1 MHRPQGE
8 MEDFPPSYELATA
21 RDAWAIVAH
30 YTQSADLCAASL
42 VCRRWHEIFV
52 PFLWGAPASHFGS
65 EADNDTVYVALT
77 RFRRT
82 LKKARLEVRML
93 THTFHLPPALS
104 EIYGG
109 PRPSW
114 LQEVLD
120 YLPNLQSLLVSQLP
134 FFDHNSL
141 VALRPKLNEAD
152 PAGAA
157 AATTSN
163 TTGYGLRLLLAQR
176 EPNTT
181 SIGIREA
188 LLRFPR
194 LVYLDLSFTTPA
206 RDRGVLSAI
215 ARLEHLQVLK
225 LRGIGLRDAD
235 LEILAES
242 IKTRVRSL
250 DVRNNMLTDASLRT
264 LMQHCFLPP
273 EIDVP
278 TPIRDV
284 KFHYEWSRTVSPFS
298 GILSEDSLKSEEFD
312 AHFMKQLMMPLTGRS
327 SPEDLPHVGIT
338 HLYVADNNLS
348 VEGLGSLLNSTRLH
362 VLDGGTV
369 KTAESMWKR
378 RGFEPIVDNESRW
391 VVGVRFPG
399 AEKLIPVLRH
409 AAAENLT
416 YLRVHHALV
425 TEDAPQDAVMSPAR
439 RMPKSR
445 PATRSS
451 GSGSGSGPAR
461 LQPPQS
467 VRELDGSTSQIYELP
482 AEREPVYELA
492 DTSTYLVGQAAAEAK
507 ARASRSIT
515 LNGASYP
522 IDTAEASPS
531 SIPRFPTPDYS
542 LPEAIPQPSISS
554 PTPSTQL
561 RATLIQD
568 LLSQR
573 PTSTNPPYF
582 HPSHTPHL
590 RTLIL
595 TDIPA
600 TAPSSSQIIPRLI
613 RFITACSRESL
624 LSTLQARSNY
634 SLPPGRSRAN
644 AERQHA
650 KSLFGLERIVL
661 EITPVA
667 KPDGR
672 PRHGRPQGTG
682 WYPHKY
688 RNQGYSKSSTE
699 DMDSENLWAAAE
711 NDFSFFS
718 EEAGGE
724 EGEEC
729 GIRDDEDGIS
739 TKGTSTRYSNS
750 DNTEEPPVSRRT
762 TVTISELDSPDSPA
776 TFQRSRPLPL
786 RPTHGQTH
794 AQAQAPASPIP
805 RTRLSPVSP
814 MHRTPTSSPSPHL
827 QPQPQPQPQPQ
838 RRPSPSPSLTPTS
851 NNNPTNPTPNPNET
865 DIVAALAAFRKAK
878 KSEYETL
885 LRSQP
890 QQMRIRSSSTTPTT
904 LTPNTTG
911 GSEGGEDG
919 KARADER
926 ALSPLV
932 SVGSGGSVS
941 NGGGWEAPVS
951 VEGYWKGEVK
961 IIRNPAPKGRSGFVD
976 MYGNYFERGYLYP

>member
-1 MHRPQGE
+1 MHRAQGE

-82 LKKARLEVRML
+82 LRKARLEVRML

-141 VALRPKLNEAD
+141 VALRPKPNEAD
-152 PAGAA
+152 PGTAA
-157 AATTSN
+157 AATST

-298 GILSEDSLKSEEFD
+298 GILSADSLKSEEFD

-327 SPEDLPHVGIT
+327 SPEDLAHVGIT

-378 RGFEPIVDNESRW
+378 RGFEPIVDNESCW

-416 YLRVHHALV
+416 SLRVHHALV
-425 TEDAPQDAVMSPAR
+425 TEDAPQDAIMSPAR

-451 GSGSGSGPAR
+451 GSGSGSAR
-461 LQPPQS
+461 LQPPHS
-467 VRELDGSTSQIYELP
+467 ARELDGSTSQIYELP
-482 AEREPVYELA
+482 AETEPVYELA
-492 DTSTYLVGQAAAEAK
+492 DTSTYLVGQAADEAN
-507 ARASRSIT
+507 ARALRSIT

-522 IDTAEASPS
+522 IDPAEPSPS

-542 LPEAIPQPSISS
+542 LPEAIRRPSISS
-554 PTPSTQL
+554 PTPSTEL

-600 TAPSSSQIIPRLI
+600 TAPSSSQIITRLI

-672 PRHGRPQGTG
+672 PRHGPQGAG

-729 GIRDDEDGIS
+729 GIRDDEDGII
-739 TKGTSTRYSNS
+739 TKGTSRYPNS
-750 DNTEEPPVSRRT
+750 DTEEPPISRRT
-762 TVTISELDSPDSPA
+762 TVTISELDSPDRPA
-776 TFQRSRPLPL
+776 AFQRSRPTPTPLPL
-786 RPTHGQTH
+786 RPTH
-794 AQAQAPASPIP
+794 AQAQASNSPIP

-814 MHRTPTSSPSPHL
+814 MHRTPTSSSPSPRRR
-827 QPQPQPQPQPQ
+827 PPSSQPQPQPQ
-838 RRPSPSPSLTPTS
+838 RRPPPASSTS
-851 NNNPTNPTPNPNET
+851 NPNPNPNPNET
-865 DIVAALAAFRKAK
+865 DVVAALAAFRKAK
-878 KSEYETL
+878 KTEYETL
-885 LRSQP
+885 LRSQ
-890 QQMRIRSSSTTPTT
+890 QMRIPIRSSTSTTPTT

-911 GSEGGEDG
+911 GSGNGSEAG

-926 ALSPLV
+926 SLSPLV
-932 SVGSGGSVS
+932 SAGRDSSSSGG
-941 NGGGWEAPVS
+941 GGGWEAPVS